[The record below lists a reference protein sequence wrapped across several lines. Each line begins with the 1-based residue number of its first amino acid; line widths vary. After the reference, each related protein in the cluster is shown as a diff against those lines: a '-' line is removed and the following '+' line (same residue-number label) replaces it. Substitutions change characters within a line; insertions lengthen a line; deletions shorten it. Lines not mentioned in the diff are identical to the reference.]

1 MLVRLFKCILHK
13 IELLILILEAELDI
27 SNPEDPLLPKGV
39 NDGYSDKKV
48 NNTITSMDSA
58 LSNSDNCSDIELD
71 NIKFISDKNS
81 TTTNNNNI
89 NNNNNSGN
97 SNNSNTNSNGG
108 VQQ

>member
-1 MLVRLFKCILHK
+1 M
-13 IELLILILEAELDI
+13 
-27 SNPEDPLLPKGV
+27 PKGV

-81 TTTNNNNI
+81 TTTNNNI